1 MKSIGKRMVI
11 GVLQQTLRRPISN
24 TELERRWSL
33 VRNILKQ
40 KDLDSLIVQNS
51 NMHLGGYV
59 RWFTDL
65 PAEYNLPMTV
75 IFPVDDEMTLIRSNL
90 APMTPYPT
98 TEIIRGVKEVQTA
111 PFSPS
116 LYYTGE
122 REVGL
127 VIETLRKRGPK
138 GIGIV
143 GRAFFSAG
151 FMNELREAFPQ
162 TEFVDLTDEIDFMK
176 AIKSEEEMKCIRETC
191 QLHDKIWSALPSI
204 IKPGMYEY
212 QIRSEVQQ
220 LAINLGSEEQL
231 IFLGTAQ
238 PGLPCGM
245 NMFNFANRKVQK
257 GDYGTL
263 LLEVS
268 GPGGYYAESARN
280 FCFSEP
286 TKEHVDAWDVA
297 VKAQKLTQDLLTPG
311 RDSREIVRQFNKYVK
326 ALGYCEEG
334 RLYGHSQGYDLIER
348 PAFMP
353 DYEDGVETMKIQVGM
368 NCSLHPYFTDDV
380 LTVYINDNYYVTEH
394 GAEKLHKTKPEI
406 ILL

>member
-1 MKSIGKRMVI
+1 MKAKERI
-11 GVLQQTLRRPISN
+11 RRPISDG
-24 TELERRWSL
+24 ELKRRWSL
-33 VRNILKQ
+33 VKNLLKERN
-40 KDLDSLIVQNS
+40 LDCLIVQNT

-59 RWFTDL
+59 RWLTDI

-75 IFPVDDEMTLIRSNL
+75 IFPVDEEMTLIRSRL
-90 APMTPYPT
+90 APMYAYPPLWAV
-98 TEIIRGVKEVQTA
+98 RGVKQILTERY
-111 PFSPS
+111 SPS

-122 REVGL
+122 TEVGL
-127 VIETLRKRGPK
+127 TIDYLRKRNFRGM
-138 GIGIV
+138 GYA
-143 GRAFFSAG
+143 GRAFFSAE
-151 FMNELREAFPQ
+151 FMTKMKAAFPK
-162 TEFVDLTDEIDFMK
+162 TEFVGLTEEIDLMK
-176 AIKSEEEMKCIRETC
+176 AIKSEEEMELVRETC
-191 QLHDKIWSALPSI
+191 RIHDLIWAALPAI

-245 NMFNFANRKVQK
+245 NMFNFANRRVQE

-268 GPGGYYAESARN
+268 GPGGYYCESARN
-280 FCFSEP
+280 FCFGEP
-286 TKEHVDAWDVA
+286 NKEHAEAWEVA
-297 VKAQKLTQDLLTPG
+297 VKAQKLTQDLLTPS
-311 RDSREIVRQFNKYVK
+311 RDSREIVREYNKYVS

-348 PAFMP
+348 PAFMA
-353 DYEDGVETMKIQVGM
+353 DSEDGVETMRIQAGM
-368 NCSLHPYFTDDV
+368 NCSLHPYFTSET

-394 GAEKLHKTKPEI
+394 GAEKIHQTPPEI